1 MTPKHMKPS
10 MIEFGL
16 PLFIADRIGG
26 YNNGDRVK
34 GFWGQRGGGVE
45 ARVQGERRVNYRKGF
60 VLRN

>member
-10 MIEFGL
+10 MIAFGL

-45 ARVQGERRVNYRKGF
+45 AGVQGERRVN
-60 VLRN
+60 